1 MKQSSNIFLVGLTGN
16 IGSGKSTVSNY
27 LKEKGISVI
36 DADVISREVMINHPD
51 ILTKIKLNFGDEC
64 FDQNG
69 TLIRKKLG
77 NIIFAN
83 QEKKNKLEEIIIPYI
98 IKDIFAKVKE
108 YADKG
113 IDLCVVDAPTLIE
126 NNLHFYMNA
135 IILVT
140 VGREIQLKR
149 VMERDSLSL
158 KEATIRIDAQMKEE
172 HKLKY
177 ADFVIKNDGTK
188 EHAKKQLE
196 EILILVDNFR
206 GKDGEKKEPY
216 NLTCANSST
225 SYGNKF

>member
-188 EHAKKQLE
+188 EH
-196 EILILVDNFR
+196 D
-206 GKDGEKKEPY
+206 
-216 NLTCANSST
+216 
-225 SYGNKF
+225 

>member
-1 MKQSSNIFLVGLTGN
+1 M
-16 IGSGKSTVSNY
+16 
-27 LKEKGISVI
+27 
-36 DADVISREVMINHPD
+36 A
-51 ILTKIKLNFGDEC
+51 KIKLNFGDEC
-64 FDQNG
+64 FDENG

-77 NIIFAN
+77 NIVFSN
-83 QEKKNKLEEIIIPYI
+83 QEKKSKLEEIILPYI

-113 IDLCVVDAPTLIE
+113 IDLCVLDAPTLIE
-126 NNLHFYMNA
+126 NNLHFHMNA

-140 VGREIQLKR
+140 VGRELQLKR

-158 KEATIRIDAQMKEE
+158 KEATLRVDAQMREE

-188 EHAKKQLE
+188 EHTKKQLE

-216 NLTCANSST
+216 KLNSTNSSAG
-225 SYGNKF
+225 YGN